1 MRVRI
6 EQDYYETVSL
16 DVLEKFVDAVR
27 AATND
32 LMHQGRTD
40 ITIES
45 NRLIYERE
53 K

>member
-6 EQDYYETVSL
+6 EQDYYDTVSL
-16 DVLEKFVDAVR
+16 DVLEKFVEAVR

-32 LMHQGRTD
+32 VIHQGRTE

-45 NRLIYERE
+45 SRLIYERE

>member
-6 EQDYYETVSL
+6 EQDYYDTVSL
-16 DVLEKFVDAVR
+16 DVLEKFVDAVK

-32 LMHQGRTD
+32 VIHQGRTD
-40 ITIES
+40 IVIEPG
-45 NRLIYERE
+45 RLIYERE